1 MRSVSTNLLFVWTK
15 WMLLLLLLLLLL
27 LSPSSSSASSSS
39 SSLLMVIPQIPQIPC
54 HCCNARIPLS
64 HIAQFCYT
72 FFILSSF
79 SSHCSPFFTTSFH
92 IETQTHTHTQNTFFL
107 FTPQRFNNPM
117 GIGAPNL
124 LTAKL
129 PISSSIIYSHVI
141 HR

>member
-79 SSHCSPFFTTSFH
+79 SSHCSPFFHHFISHRNTDTHAHTKH
-92 IETQTHTHTQNTFFL
+92 IFSL
-107 FTPQRFNNPM
+107 YS
-117 GIGAPNL
+117 
-124 LTAKL
+124 AK
-129 PISSSIIYSHVI
+129 IQQSHGYWCA
-141 HR
+141 